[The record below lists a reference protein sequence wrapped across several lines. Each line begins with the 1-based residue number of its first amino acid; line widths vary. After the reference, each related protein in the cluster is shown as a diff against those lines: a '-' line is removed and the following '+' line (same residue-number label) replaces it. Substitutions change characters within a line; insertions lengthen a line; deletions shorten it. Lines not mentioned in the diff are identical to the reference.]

1 MFSTEGITEF
11 FIFTRW
17 HAYIDDIFQA
27 HKAQLPP
34 YTVQQLSYPGITVT
48 DLLIQAEGGR
58 PNIINTHW
66 QQSDLNLAKGRP
78 QRFLSTI
85 MNVMKIFASAKEW
98 ISCLEAMFSQGKQF
112 RTKF

>member
-1 MFSTEGITEF
+1 MLKLWIMFSTEGMTQF
-11 FIFTRW
+11 FVFTRW

-34 YTVQQLSYPGITVT
+34 YTVQQLSYPGITVQ

-66 QQSDLNLAKGRP
+66 QQSDLNLAKGKTTEISLDNYDCNENFCFCKGMDFVPRGD
-78 QRFLSTI
+78 
-85 MNVMKIFASAKEW
+85 VFA
-98 ISCLEAMFSQGKQF
+98 
-112 RTKF
+112 R